1 MKMGAGARPAA
12 LGDTQAALAEGALSA
27 LWNPAGLGLLSA
39 PEVSLT
45 HNKWTEGVTD
55 QRFVGAVPFKG
66 AGALALAYERLTVD
80 DFLGFDAQGTPTG
93 SVKSGDDVLTVAWGR
108 NLAQGATGASGLT
121 AGVAAKVISEKVAGV
136 SASGFAAD
144 FGVMVRPW
152 GAGAARNP
160 WFRRSSLGA
169 AVRNLGQGLKFD
181 SQTAA
186 LPTEYVLGLGYSQPF
201 SGDLL
206 TTGADLHQVTG
217 EKTSISFGAE
227 YWLKGLLAL
236 RVGYR
241 STDNTGAGLRAGAG
255 FRLGKVT
262 LDYAWSG
269 LGENLGA
276 AHRLTLGFRFGEPTP
291 APGLAADVYQDFVER
306 GKRHMGLKL
315 YDRAI
320 LDFNEALKIN
330 PASAEVQQW
339 LLECGRLMEGG
350 EPR

>member
-1 MKMGAGARPAA
+1 VASILVTPQTRGDARWRYVKLLLEILHFSKSNNSSSSSTAK
-12 LGDTQAALAEGALSA
+12 LKEALSQYRVIRNTA
-27 LWNPAGLGLLSA
+27 YFLMPKIFIFQPNVSEAAGCV
-39 PEVSLT
+39 PKI
-45 HNKWTEGVTD
+45 NITERV
-55 QRFVGAVPFKG
+55 
-66 AGALALAYERLTVD
+66 E
-80 DFLGFDAQGTPTG
+80 
-93 SVKSGDDVLTVAWGR
+93 
-108 NLAQGATGASGLT
+108 
-121 AGVAAKVISEKVAGV
+121 VISEKVAGV

-181 SQTAA
+181 SETAA

-206 TTGADLHQVTG
+206 TTGVDLHQVTG
-217 EKTSISFGAE
+217 EKTSVSFGAE

-291 APGLAADVYQDFVER
+291 APGLSADVYGDFVER
-306 GKRHMGLKL
+306 GKRHMDLKL

-350 EPR
+350 DPR